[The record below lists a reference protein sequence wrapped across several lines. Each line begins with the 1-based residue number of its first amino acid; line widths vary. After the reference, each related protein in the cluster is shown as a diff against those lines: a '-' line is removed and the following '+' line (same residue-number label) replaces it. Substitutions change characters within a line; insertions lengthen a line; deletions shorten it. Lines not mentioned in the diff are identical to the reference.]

1 MHRIGID
8 LGGTKIDGILMDAH
22 GEIVDSV
29 RVSTPDSYFGT
40 VKAIHEMTLQLDEMA
55 NAICP
60 VGLGTPGA
68 WVAKN
73 NAMKN
78 CNSTVLNGKPLLH
91 DLQKLLNRPI
101 RIANDAN
108 CMALS
113 EAVDG
118 AGADA
123 NCVFGV
129 ILGTGVGG
137 GCVVKGD
144 VLQGPNLLAGEWG
157 HNPFPSVPEEIE
169 LAIDSEDNPRTCY
182 CGRVNC
188 VETFLSG
195 RGLETTHAELHGE
208 RMSAPDIGRGE
219 SEHTSSTLDEY
230 IKQLAIALVVI
241 VNIIDPDAIVI
252 GGGLSN
258 ITHIFD
264 RLPALLAKHAFSS
277 EGETLVVPAKYGDSS
292 GRRGAAWLFPA
303 AGQ

>member
-8 LGGTKIDGILMDAH
+8 LGGTKIEGILMDVN
-22 GEIVDSV
+22 GGIVETV
-29 RVSTPDSYFGT
+29 RVPTPDSYFGT
-40 VKAIHEMTLQLDEMA
+40 VKAIHDMTLQFDEIA
-55 NAICP
+55 EAVCP

-68 WVAKN
+68 WVEKSS
-73 NAMKN
+73 AMKN
-78 CNSTVLNGKPLLH
+78 CNSTVLNGKPFLH

-118 AGADA
+118 AGAEA

-137 GCVVKGD
+137 GCVVNGS
-144 VLQGPNLLAGEWG
+144 VLAGPNLLAGEWG
-157 HNPFPSVPEEIE
+157 HNTFPNVPDDAG
-169 LAIDSEDNPRTCY
+169 LALDPKDRPRTCY
-182 CGRVNC
+182 CGRTNC

-195 RGLETTHAELHGE
+195 RGLETTHVELHDE
-208 RMSAPDIGRGE
+208 RMTAPEIGRGE
-219 SEHTSSTLDEY
+219 SESASRTLDEY

-241 VNIIDPDAIVI
+241 VNVIDPDVIVI

-258 ITHIFD
+258 ITRIYEK
-264 RLPALLAKHAFSS
+264 LPALLKQYAFSS
-277 EGETLVVPAKYGDSS
+277 EGETLVVSAKYGDSS

-303 AGQ
+303 ES